1 MGTEAQDG
9 MIERCQAGDALPA
22 AASGDGPEVSAER
35 LDQRRL
41 MLAAIATLDPSH
53 RAPLVLFY
61 LEGLSESEV
70 AEGDSCLM
78 TGEGRNGQ
86 PALDRLLR
94 ETLAAGRRARPR
106 GRWGLALGGL
116 GALVVV
122 AGILLFSVRS
132 GGVAPLGSDFG
143 YYPPGIALSD
153 PRLPDTGVRSSKP
166 APYFPHGFTVTS
178 DPFPPHIGQQV
189 TIVSESG
196 WPGKAVWVYAA
207 PAKEQETIMYDHQL
221 PKNAVLIGVAPID
234 QTDGHWTLTWTIPN
248 QLSHGEV
255 TLSFDGP
262 DAWFNLA
269 AATDAG
275 CLAGSGLPLGPAR
288 TLDVIPEDVAAGQV
302 LTIRGADYPAN
313 LKIRLDIL
321 HQRPAPQGGT
331 DLEVTI
337 GWVRTD
343 TDGRFSFDY
352 KVPAQANWAYAD
364 IEGQMKDHPLTMGAP
379 GIYTILAVEYHDD
392 GFRQGIEKKVGVH
405 PAT

>member
-1 MGTEAQDG
+1 
-9 MIERCQAGDALPA
+9 
-22 AASGDGPEVSAER
+22 
-35 LDQRRL
+35 
-41 MLAAIATLDPSH
+41 
-53 RAPLVLFY
+53 
-61 LEGLSESEV
+61 
-70 AEGDSCLM
+70 
-78 TGEGRNGQ
+78 
-86 PALDRLLR
+86 
-94 ETLAAGRRARPR
+94 
-106 GRWGLALGGL
+106 
-116 GALVVV
+116 
-122 AGILLFSVRS
+122 
-132 GGVAPLGSDFG
+132 
-143 YYPPGIALSD
+143 
-153 PRLPDTGVRSSKP
+153 
-166 APYFPHGFTVTS
+166 
-178 DPFPPHIGQQV
+178 
-189 TIVSESG
+189 
-196 WPGKAVWVYAA
+196 
-207 PAKEQETIMYDHQL
+207 MYDHQL

-275 CLAGSGLPLGPAR
+275 YLAGSGLPLGPAR

-321 HQRPAPQGGT
+321 HQRLAPQGGT

-364 IEGQMKDHPLTMGAP
+364 IGGQMKDHPLTMGAP

-405 PAT
+405 PAK